1 MICHPVRACP
11 STKARPRIADLNVSP
26 TPSAPATRV
35 ACDKSARIPAQVYA
49 GRVRNATW
57 CSMCPIASVH
67 TVSPA
72 TRTRAARWYVR
83 KISRLISR
91 SIPHTHMR
99 IHTRAFVWRNSAL
112 YTVLA
117 NKVEPEP
124 SPCAIF
130 ECGANAICRERDG
143 VAICQCTANYIGN
156 PYLACRPECV
166 INPDCP
172 SNLMCVRN
180 KCTNPC
186 AGVCGRNAECSVVNH
201 QPMCTCLP
209 GYTGDPFS
217 NCFIDR
223 KWSLIRLLF
232 NGDDLRLIRFF
243 GISFCYVSFY
253 LLESFFIHENANIS
267 KFRWDLKKN

>member
-1 MICHPVRACP
+1 MFFI
-11 STKARPRIADLNVSP
+11 STYFAKIFDIRFL
-26 TPSAPATRV
+26 APDV
-35 ACDKSARIPAQVYA
+35 IKQNFCGEGLGV
-49 GRVRNATW
+49 
-57 CSMCPIASVH
+57 
-67 TVSPA
+67 
-72 TRTRAARWYVR
+72 
-83 KISRLISR
+83 LILHKYT
-91 SIPHTHMR
+91 HTHKPPSSPLNP
-99 IHTRAFVWRNSAL
+99 AAL

-117 NKVEPEP
+117 SKVEPEP

-143 VAICQCTANYIGN
+143 VAVCQCTANYIGN

-180 KCTNPC
+180 KCVNPC

-223 KWSLIRLLF
+223 KCRRPCFTEIIR
-232 NGDDLRLIRFF
+232 DYQ
-243 GISFCYVSFY
+243 SVCYFCHVS
-253 LLESFFIHENANIS
+253 SC
-267 KFRWDLKKN
+267 